1 MEKTVEKKIKQTQK
15 NKSAKQCKIDGK
27 KSFARLSKHM
37 LSGGDHRK
45 RSGKTWGFSVQVFEN
60 KEDGAE

>member
-27 KSFARLSKHM
+27 KSLARLSKHM

-45 RSGKTWGFSVQVFEN
+45 RSGKT
-60 KEDGAE
+60 